1 MNSGFSRY
9 HINWNNTTAV
19 SKCLKA
25 RRILENV
32 LLTWID
38 DTVSSSDYVASN
50 GRVWKTT
57 TSWPNLWHYPGNFS
71 EGVKKSRK
79 TSMRTVGVPAEI
91 RIGYFP
97 NTSQSAIP
105 FELICFV
112 ILEKKKLLK
121 NLHEHLE
128 TSIQNNITKSVSK
141 GRNLNSN
148 NCKCKQ
154 CYKGS
159 YNFHIDKLQHKLHC
173 SVRQFIFI

>member
-38 DTVSSSDYVASN
+38 DTVSNSDYVASN

-97 NTSQSAIP
+97 NTSQRAIP

-112 ILEKKKLLK
+112 ILEKKNYSKTFMNILKLVYRITLQNQCRREEIWTATIANASNVIK
-121 NLHEHLE
+121 EVT
-128 TSIQNNITKSVSK
+128 TSI
-141 GRNLNSN
+141 
-148 NCKCKQ
+148 
-154 CYKGS
+154 
-159 YNFHIDKLQHKLHC
+159 
-173 SVRQFIFI
+173 